1 MTGTAALLAGLG
13 VVAIG
18 FGILSALMA
27 LLSPFTDPL
36 WIFGNLVVGVS
47 LLGAAVFMSLD
58 SLRERVRS
66 GGGRRAGNSERTLS
80 STGVTVRRR
89 VYNG

>member
-27 LLSPFTDPL
+27 LLSALYGSALDL
-36 WIFGNLVVGVS
+36 RQSRRGRS
-47 LLGAAVFMSLD
+47 AASAQ
-58 SLRERVRS
+58 RS
-66 GGGRRAGNSERTLS
+66 S
-80 STGVTVRRR
+80 
-89 VYNG
+89 